1 MPATTSS
8 LQVGNPA
15 NQTVSRRAQ
24 TTEPPADILGA
35 FVRESRKCNQAGI
48 QSYGNNF
55 GQLISKSIKPAP
67 GYLRGLWLHF
77 KASGG
82 GGTAAVAAA
91 DAPWNIIQNLQLRD
105 PFGSV
110 DYNTDGYGA
119 YLIHQY
125 SGQIGAGGLQDPT
138 LDPAY
143 SAIATSGNFNF
154 SLYLPIEFDPD
165 TAYGALPAMN
175 AAAEMQLS
183 LQLAPVATVYGTS
196 PTTAPT
202 IDVEVSQ
209 EYWSVPITNPSL
221 TPPDDGSSHQWS
233 QSQGSNGAVS
243 SGNTRIPLPD
253 VGTYLTTIIGVF
265 RDSTGVRV
273 DSPFNKD
280 LELWVDGVPVRM
292 ESPELLFARMFRQF
306 GVTRPAGVVAYTF
319 RDSVGQMVGVD
330 DMQLLLPT
338 TPGTLLEVTSGAW
351 GSISNS
357 PAVLSTYTGKL
368 YPAGAVPERV
378 V

>member
-1 MPATTSS
+1 MPAGTAT
-8 LQVGNPA
+8 LQNANPA
-15 NQTVSRRAQ
+15 SQTVARSPQ
-24 TTEPPADILGA
+24 TTTPADTLGA

-48 QSYGNNF
+48 QVYGNGF

-67 GYLRGLWLHF
+67 GYLRGLWINI

-82 GGTAAVAAA
+82 GGSAAVAAA

-110 DYNTDGYGA
+110 DFNADGFGI
-119 YLIHQY
+119 YLVHMY
-125 SGQIGAGGLQDPT
+125 SGQFGAGGLQDPA
-138 LDPAY
+138 LDPSY
-143 SAIATSGNFNF
+143 SAIAVTGDFNF

-183 LQLAPVATVYGTS
+183 LQLAPAATVFGTA
-196 PTTAPT
+196 PTTAQT

-209 EYWSVPITNPSL
+209 EYWSVPITNPNL
-221 TPPDDGSSHQWS
+221 TPPDDGSSHQWA
-233 QSQGSNGAVS
+233 QSQGSNTIAS
-243 SGNTRIPLPD
+243 QGNTRVPLPD
-253 VGTYLTTIIGVF
+253 VGTYLSTIICCL
-265 RDSTGVRV
+265 RDSTGARV
-273 DSPFNKD
+273 DTPFNKD
-280 LELWVDGVPVRM
+280 LEFWVDGVPTRM
-292 ESPELLFARMFRQF
+292 ENPDLAFARMFRQF
-306 GVTRPAGVVAYTF
+306 GVTRPTGVVVYTY
-319 RDSVGQMVGVD
+319 RDSVGQMVSVD

-351 GSISNS
+351 GTISS
-357 PAVLSTYTGKL
+357 GPATLSTYTGKL
-368 YPAGAVPERV
+368 YPAGSVPERV

>member
-1 MPATTSS
+1 MPAGTAT
-8 LQVGNPA
+8 LQNANPA
-15 NQTVSRRAQ
+15 SQTVARSPQ
-24 TTEPPADILGA
+24 TTTPADTLGA

-48 QSYGNNF
+48 QVYGNGF

-67 GYLRGLWLHF
+67 GYLRGLWINI

-110 DYNTDGYGA
+110 DFNADGFGA
-119 YLIHQY
+119 YLIHMY
-125 SGQIGAGGLQDPT
+125 SGQVGGSGLQDPT
-138 LDPAY
+138 LDPSY
-143 SAIATSGNFNF
+143 SAIANTGNFNF

-183 LQLAPVATVYGTS
+183 LQLAPIASVFGTS

-221 TPPDDGSSHQWS
+221 TPPDDGSSHQWA
-233 QSQGSNGAVS
+233 QSQGANAAVS
-243 SGNTRIPLPD
+243 NGNTRIPLPD
-253 VGTYLTTIIGVF
+253 VGTYLSSIIGVF
-265 RDSTGVRV
+265 RDSTGARV
-273 DSPFNKD
+273 DDPFNAD
-280 LELWVDGVPVRM
+280 LEMWVDGVPVKM
-292 ESPELLFARMFRQF
+292 ENPNLLFARMFRQF
-306 GVTRPAGVVAYTF
+306 GVARPEGVIVYTF
-319 RDSVGQMVGVD
+319 RDSVGQVVGCD

-351 GSISNS
+351 GNITNS
-357 PAVLSTYTGKL
+357 PAVLQTYTGKL
-368 YPAGAVPERV
+368 YPAGSVPERV